1 MGAEAQCRL
10 TFGDRSAEG
19 KALLETNQIIFRGP
33 DLRLKIPL
41 ADVRSV
47 DVMGGALHIELDEGT
62 AIFDLGA
69 KAERWAAAIRNP
81 KGLLDKLGVRPAQ
94 RIVALRLVD
103 DLFLAQ
109 LREQR
114 ADVTTRLRKEADIIF
129 MGAERLEDLLR
140 LEKLPDYIKRDGAIW
155 TVTPKGKGGIKDTD
169 VIAAGKAAGL
179 VDTKVAAFSPT
190 HTATKFVIPKAL
202 R

>member
-1 MGAEAQCRL
+1 MGAEAQCRV

-19 KALLETNQIIFRGP
+19 RALLETNEIIFRGP

-41 ADVRSV
+41 KDIRSV
-47 DVMGGALHIELDEGT
+47 DATGGALHVAFSEGT

-69 KAERWAAAIRNP
+69 KAEKWAAAIRNP
-81 KGLLDKLGVRPAQ
+81 KSLLDKLGVKPEH
-94 RIVALRLVD
+94 RIVALRVTD
-103 DLFLAQ
+103 DTFLAQ
-109 LREQR
+109 LRKR
-114 ADVTTRLRKEADIIF
+114 APGLSARLRKDADLIF
-129 MGAERLEDLLR
+129 LGAERPEDLYR
-140 LEKLPDYIKRDGAIW
+140 LEKLRGYIKREGAIW

-179 VDTKVAAFSPT
+179 VDVKIAAFSAT
-190 HTATKFVIPKAL
+190 HTATRFVIPKAL

>member
-19 KALLETNQIIFRGP
+19 KALLETNEIIFRGP
-33 DLRLKIPL
+33 DLRLKITLKDVL
-41 ADVRSV
+41 AV
-47 DVMGGALHIELDEGT
+47 DAMGGALHIEFGGGT

-69 KAERWAAAIRNP
+69 KAERWAAAIRNT

-94 RIVALRLVD
+94 RIVVLRVAD
-103 DLFLAQ
+103 ERFIAQ
-109 LREQR
+109 LRER
-114 ADVTTRLRKEADIIF
+114 GADVSTRLRKDADIIF
-129 MGAERLEDLLR
+129 MGAERLEDLHR
-140 LEKLPDYIKRDGAIW
+140 LQKLPDYIKRGGAIW